1 MPQHSEIVPAEVAAV
16 ATNEQSE
23 QLRELNAAR
32 ARITMDAEQRE
43 LKRRQQQAAITEARF
58 RLLQEEGWRA

>member
-1 MPQHSEIVPAEVAAV
+1 VAAV

-58 RLLQEEGWRA
+58 RLLQEEGGRA